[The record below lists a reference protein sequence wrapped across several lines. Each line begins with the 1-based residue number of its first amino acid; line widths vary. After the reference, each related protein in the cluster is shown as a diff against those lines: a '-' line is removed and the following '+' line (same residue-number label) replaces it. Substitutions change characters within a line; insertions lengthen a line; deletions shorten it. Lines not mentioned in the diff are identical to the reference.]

1 MSKRYS
7 KYIASL
13 DYFDKSLIVLF
24 VTNGSISIAPFAT
37 VVRAPVGIAS
47 ASQFF
52 QFFQFFTG
60 TVKKLLRTT
69 RNHNKVVMLT
79 RSKLNSI
86 ESKISEALINN
97 EISHEDFMTV
107 INEER
112 KHRELNESIR
122 MMNSQR
128 SGLKKII

>member
-7 KYIASL
+7 QYIASS

-24 VTNGSISIAPFAT
+24 VTNGGISIAPFAT

-47 ASQFF
+47 ASK
-52 QFFQFFTG
+52 FFQFFTG

-79 RSKLNSI
+79 RSKLNSL

-107 INEER
+107 ISEER